1 MPDTW
6 LKKKLVCAVIVLFI
20 GLSIFPG
27 MSSYNQVLGNTIY
40 VDDDA
45 VPGWYDATH
54 VKTIQEG
61 ILNATIGETIYVY
74 SGIYVE
80 NVVVNKTVNL
90 VGENKNTTIVDGNES
105 GEVMLVKGTW
115 PFGNVS
121 IRNFKIVNCSMSGW
135 HGVTSGIRIENCSN
149 NTVSNCIFLDC
160 YDGLYLES
168 SWNNIVGD
176 NSFDINVN
184 YGNITFGNNSIR
196 LYYADNNTIFGNTI
210 NNSTLGIHLAGN
222 SMDNKIYHNNFVNNL
237 GQASDD
243 TGNNTWDNGY
253 PSGGNYWDDFDEPSE
268 GAYDNNSDGIVD
280 SPYYIYSLYGNAS
293 DRYPLIDS
301 FEPSYVYVDDNYDSF
316 TPGWGYDHFDN
327 ITNGIGAV
335 KENGTVFVYAGIYI
349 ENVLINKTGVNLVGE
364 NKNTTIVDG
373 NESGEVIFVAAGFDN
388 VSIRNFKIVNSN
400 LGGHGVGSGIRME
413 NSSNCNVSNC
423 IFLDCYDGL
432 YFVASY
438 NNIVMDNIFDIS
450 VNYAGSTVANN
461 SIRLYYTGNNT
472 IFGNTITNSTVGIDS
487 IYSDSRIYHNNFL
500 NNLHQAV
507 DNDNTTWDNGYP
519 SGGNYW
525 DDFDEPSEGAYD
537 NNTDGIVDSS
547 YNISIDYSYN
557 PGYSSDNYPL
567 INPWNDT
574 PPAPPPNNPP
584 NMSSTPS
591 GPSTRET
598 GQSGSYS
605 TSASD
610 PDGDQVQY
618 RFDWDAD
625 GSHDYSTWTSLG
637 ASGHTGIVSNSWI
650 SRGMYVVKSQARDEH
665 LAESSWSSGLTVVVS
680 PNNPPVAD
688 AGGPYTGVVDEPI
701 TFDGSGSFDS
711 DGSIVGYRW
720 DWKNDG
726 GWDTDWLVNSKKS
739 HTYDSEY
746 YGMARLEVKDNM
758 GATDIDTVIV
768 DVEENQQPI
777 VDIISPEENAMVSGT
792 ISINGIASDP
802 NGNNTLESV
811 EVKID
816 DGSWNTADG
825 TTSWNYSWDT
835 TLFDDGFHTIYA
847 RSFDGE
853 VYSDECSVNVNVTNT
868 MSDVIVDEILG
879 GFRVSARIKNNG
891 TSSAYDVNWSI
902 ELEGGFILIGRS
914 SEGVISELV
923 PGASKTIRPT
933 ILYGIGR
940 TTITVT
946 AGDATKQATGFI
958 LGPLVLGVEEI

>member
-210 NNSTLGIHLAGN
+210 NNSTVGIHLAGN
-222 SMDNKIYHNNFVNNL
+222 SRDNKIYHNNFVNNL

-268 GAYDNNSDGIVD
+268 GAYDNNSDLIVD
-280 SPYYIYSLYGNAS
+280 SPYYIYSLYGNVS
-293 DRYPLIDS
+293 DR
-301 FEPSYVYVDDNYDSF
+301 
-316 TPGWGYDHFDN
+316 
-327 ITNGIGAV
+327 
-335 KENGTVFVYAGIYI
+335 
-349 ENVLINKTGVNLVGE
+349 
-364 NKNTTIVDG
+364 
-373 NESGEVIFVAAGFDN
+373 
-388 VSIRNFKIVNSN
+388 
-400 LGGHGVGSGIRME
+400 
-413 NSSNCNVSNC
+413 
-423 IFLDCYDGL
+423 
-432 YFVASY
+432 
-438 NNIVMDNIFDIS
+438 
-450 VNYAGSTVANN
+450 
-461 SIRLYYTGNNT
+461 
-472 IFGNTITNSTVGIDS
+472 
-487 IYSDSRIYHNNFL
+487 
-500 NNLHQAV
+500 
-507 DNDNTTWDNGYP
+507 
-519 SGGNYW
+519 
-525 DDFDEPSEGAYD
+525 
-537 NNTDGIVDSS
+537 
-547 YNISIDYSYN
+547 
-557 PGYSSDNYPL
+557 YPL
-567 INPWNDT
+567 INPWNGT
-574 PPAPPPNNPP
+574 PPPNNPP
-584 NMSSTPS
+584 NTPSTPS
-591 GPSTRET
+591 GPITRET

-625 GSHDYSTWTSLG
+625 GSHDYSTWTIFG
-637 ASGHTGIVSNSWI
+637 ASGHTGIVSNSWS

-680 PNNPPVAD
+680 LPPNNPPVAD

-726 GWDTDWLVNSKKS
+726 GWDTDWLVNPKKN

-758 GATDIDTVIV
+758 GATDIDTAIV

-777 VDIISPEENAMVSGT
+777 VDIISPEEKAMVSGT

-835 TLFDDGFHTIYA
+835 TLFDYGFHTIYA

-902 ELEGGFILIGRS
+902 ELEGGFIIIGGS

-923 PGASKTIRPT
+923 PGETKTIRQT
-933 ILYGIGR
+933 TLYGIGR

-946 AGDATKQATGFI
+946 VGDATKQANGFI
-958 LGPLVLGVEEI
+958 LGPLVLNVQEI